1 MKTAFAIVLVV
12 AFAVFSVTVKNRL
25 NTKESPL
32 TAVKLGEPM
41 PDFTL
46 PDASG
51 QMVKFSDVA
60 RQNKLV
66 LINFWASW
74 CTPCRMEMPQFEKL
88 YTAKKGEGFTLLAI
102 NVDKER
108 EKADA
113 YLKNKPVSFPVLID
127 KDGAV
132 AKQLGLNALPTTIL
146 VGEDGKVF
154 QVVEGVE
161 PYVGY
166 LVDNYLREKKKHEH

>member
-1 MKTAFAIVLVV
+1 MKTAFAILLVV
-12 AFAVFSVTVKNRL
+12 AFAVFSIKVKNQL

-46 PDASG
+46 PDSTG
-51 QMVKFSDVA
+51 RMVKFSDVS
-60 RQNKLV
+60 RENKLV
-66 LINFWASW
+66 MINFWASW
-74 CTPCRMEMPQFEKL
+74 CTPCRMEMPEFERM
-88 YTAKKGEGFTLLAI
+88 YAAKKNERFTLLAI

-108 EKADA
+108 EKAEA

-132 AKQLGLNALPTTIL
+132 SKQLGLEALPTTIL
-146 VGEDGKVF
+146 VGEDGKVL
-154 QVVEGVE
+154 QVIEGVQ
-161 PYVGY
+161 PYIEFTVE
-166 LVDNYLREKKKHEH
+166 NYLRQKKHEH

>member
-1 MKTAFAIVLVV
+1 MKIALSLLFLC
-12 AFAVFSVTVKNRL
+12 AFAVFSVKVKNQL
-25 NTKESPL
+25 TTKESPL

-46 PDASG
+46 PDATG
-51 QMVKFSDVA
+51 RMVKFSDVS
-60 RQNKLV
+60 RENKLV
-66 LINFWASW
+66 MINFWASW

-102 NVDKER
+102 NVDRER

-127 KDGAV
+127 QDGVV

-146 VGEDGKVF
+146 VGQDGKVIH
-154 QVVEGVE
+154 VAEGVE
-161 PYVGY
+161 PYLQY
-166 LVDNYLREKKKHEH
+166 FVDNYFRKQKHEH

>member
-1 MKTAFAIVLVV
+1 MKIAISFLFLC
-12 AFAVFSVTVKNRL
+12 AFAVFSVKVKNQL
-25 NTKESPL
+25 NTTESPL

-51 QMVKFSDVA
+51 QMVKFSDVC

-74 CTPCRMEMPQFEKL
+74 CTPCRMEMPQFERL
-88 YTAKKGEGFTLLAI
+88 YTTKKGEGFTLLAI

-113 YLKNKPVSFPVLID
+113 YLKSKPVSFPVLID

-146 VGEDGKVF
+146 VGQDGKVIH
-154 QVVEGVE
+154 VVEGVE
-161 PYVGY
+161 PYVEY
-166 LVDNYLREKKKHEH
+166 LVENYFRTKKHEH

>member
-1 MKTAFAIVLVV
+1 MKTAIALLLL
-12 AFAVFSVTVKNRL
+12 AGFAVFSVRVKNQL

-32 TAVKLGEPM
+32 TAVKLGQPM

-51 QMVKFSDVA
+51 QLVKFSDVS
-60 RQNKLV
+60 RQNKVV

-74 CTPCRMEMPQFEKL
+74 CTPCRMEMPEFEQL
-88 YTAKKGEGFTLLAI
+88 YAAKKGEGFALLAI

-113 YLKNKPVSFPVLID
+113 YLKSKPVSFPVLID

-132 AKQLGLNALPTTIL
+132 AKQFGLEALPT
-146 VGEDGKVF
+146 K
-154 QVVEGVE
+154 
-161 PYVGY
+161 
-166 LVDNYLREKKKHEH
+166 LRLR